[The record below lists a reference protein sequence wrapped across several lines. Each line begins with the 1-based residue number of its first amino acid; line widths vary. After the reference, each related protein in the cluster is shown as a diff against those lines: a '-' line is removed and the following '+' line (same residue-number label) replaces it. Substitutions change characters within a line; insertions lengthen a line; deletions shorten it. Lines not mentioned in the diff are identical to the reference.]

1 MLSRFDF
8 EQELPPTESWELQYV
23 PNVALAKANAF
34 LCPRC
39 QPVGGNPLLS
49 ASRARPY
56 PPHTYSTL
64 CLPLS
69 LPSLHFTGESPHP
82 FESGFGSDSRRQL
95 VLTEDDPLMSAAATS
110 SSVSIYE
117 SSNVLQQQQSYLT
130 SPSSFGTLPDTIT
143 EFGNNSTSTL
153 LDSIPNTTSNSNQAL
168 YQPTTTS
175 QMDGQPSGYNSTSAG
190 IILTMGTTSGGSN
203 YAMFSSAAADS
214 SADTS
219 TSSSRTR
226 LPGLS
231 NTLNNDSG
239 LSTLSSNSANL
250 MPSTTQLLTS
260 TPMHHLQQQQ
270 QPLNICYDS
279 PSKSGCIGMPGAPI
293 GDETDEFEALPRD
306 RCNTWPL
313 RRPTLDIN
321 AQTSPLI
328 HDRIPEEDNDTID
341 ESGENMAMGGEG
353 GDNMIGMI
361 GSPSGYSN
369 EMSPM
374 RSDSAIGESSRTDS
388 PPSTKKSTTRRN
400 AWGNMSYA
408 DLITQA
414 ILNSPE
420 KRLTLS
426 QVYEWMVQNVPYF
439 RDKGDSNSS
448 AGWKNSIRHNLSLH
462 SRFMRIQ
469 NEGAGKSSWWVINPD
484 AKPGRNPR
492 RRAAT
497 METSNKG
504 IIDKKRRGA
513 RKRVEMQLG
522 RSAGTSVISSQA
534 SILSQDL
541 YNDSDEMIGGLGGN
555 FDSFRPRTQS
565 TLSIPGNSSRQE
577 IQPPPSYQEL
587 NAVRGNPSQMQNP
600 LLRGQMTGSLSQQQ
614 KLPQGLN
621 SYYTNRNGNVF
632 VSQQQSTASPPPG
645 QQYIMAGA
653 PQNMSMGSALPHWV
667 TNQHSM
673 QQLGSTNLQQGD
685 YGTQTSSAL
694 PLDLENLAMP
704 ADGQMLD
711 LDMETVLRHELS
723 QTRDNQLHFDLP

>member
-1 MLSRFDF
+1 
-8 EQELPPTESWELQYV
+8 
-23 PNVALAKANAF
+23 
-34 LCPRC
+34 
-39 QPVGGNPLLS
+39 
-49 ASRARPY
+49 
-56 PPHTYSTL
+56 
-64 CLPLS
+64 
-69 LPSLHFTGESPHP
+69 
-82 FESGFGSDSRRQL
+82 
-95 VLTEDDPLMSAAATS
+95 MSAAATS

-117 SSNVLQQQQSYLT
+117 SSNVLQQQQPYLT

-143 EFGNNSTSTL
+143 EFGNNNTSTL

-168 YQPTTTS
+168 YQATTTA

-190 IILTMGTTSGGSN
+190 TILTMGTSSGGSN

-226 LPGLS
+226 LPGLNS
-231 NTLNNDSG
+231 TLNNDSG

-260 TPMHHLQQQQ
+260 TPIHLLQQQQ
-270 QPLNICYDS
+270 QPLNMCYGIGADS

-293 GDETDEFEALPRD
+293 GDDIDEFEAMPRD

-328 HDRIPEEDNDTID
+328 HDRIPEEDNAYDENSDTID
-341 ESGENMAMGGEG
+341 ESGENMAMGGDG
-353 GDNMIGMI
+353 GDNMIGMV

-497 METSNKG
+497 METTNKG

-541 YNDSDEMIGGLGGN
+541 YNDSDEMIGGPGGN

-565 TLSIPGNSSRQE
+565 TLSIPGNSSRVSPTLEPPGFEDFDFPPWMDAVAAGAPAENVTEILDRTDQMRLDGGLDSGGFAQPIGPTASRPLLNGVKLEPMTPLESQSRGMITQRSDILNVTIKQE

-587 NAVRGNPSQMQNP
+587 N
-600 LLRGQMTGSLSQQQ
+600 QQ
-614 KLPQGLN
+614 KMPQGLN
-621 SYYTNRNGNVF
+621 TYYTNRNGNVF

-653 PQNMSMGSALPHWV
+653 SQNMSMGSALPHWV
-667 TNQHSM
+667 TNQHAL
-673 QQLGSTNLQQGD
+673 QQMGSINLQQGD